1 MKNKVETKYIEKCL
15 MDESYR
21 YEDITEQT
29 IKFSY
34 KEKKICNVVLNILIL
49 RFIYKLDGE
58 KIVFKLE
65 INYNVVNNY
74 KQRTTEGIILK
85 FEQFH
90 HIKQME
96 NEIKDLKKKLNF
108 AKAHFIHY

>member
-34 KEKKICNVVLNILIL
+34 KERKISNVIINSLIL
-49 RFIYKLDGE
+49 KFIYKLNGE

-65 INYNVVNNY
+65 INFNLINNF
-74 KQRTTEGIILK
+74 KRRTVEGIILK
-85 FEQFH
+85 FDQFH

-96 NEIKDLKKKLNF
+96 NELKDLKKKLNY
-108 AKAHFIHY
+108 AKAHFIIY